1 LRTRSSKREQRTQ
14 NKERPAR
21 TKKRMTTEDSE
32 HSPKT

>member
-21 TKKRMTTEDSE
+21 TKERMTTEDSE